1 MDARGNAHSKQSV
14 LGTFGI
20 YYYSLLSIK
29 SANKAI
35 TPAEVSVYTH
45 LVLCQSLITVVSE
58 RANTTTVFIPHTHS
72 AYGINQTVKKDT
84 VVLPV
89 LTWDVVEGCNPMK
102 CHFHRFDFSEFK
114 KLGNI
119 INYGPNSHFQSK
131 PIFRIILKYLI
142 THLLKATLVKLHSN
156 LGDGGATGNVPP
168 PHHHQV
174 RD

>member
-1 MDARGNAHSKQSV
+1 MDGCKRQCAFGAECA
-14 LGTFGI
+14 GAIGI

-35 TPAEVSVYTH
+35 TPAEVCVYTH

-58 RANTTTVFIPHTHS
+58 RTNTTVFIPHTHS
-72 AYGINQTVKKDT
+72 AYGINHTVKRDT
-84 VVLPV
+84 VILPV
-89 LTWDVVEGCNPMK
+89 LTREVVEGCNPMK
-102 CHFHRFDFSEFK
+102 CDFHRFDFSGFK

-131 PIFRIILKYLI
+131 PIFRIILKYPI
-142 THLLKATLVKLHSN
+142 NHSLKATLVKLHSN
-156 LGDGGATGNVPP
+156 LGDDGTTGECTPP
-168 PHHHQV
+168 QV